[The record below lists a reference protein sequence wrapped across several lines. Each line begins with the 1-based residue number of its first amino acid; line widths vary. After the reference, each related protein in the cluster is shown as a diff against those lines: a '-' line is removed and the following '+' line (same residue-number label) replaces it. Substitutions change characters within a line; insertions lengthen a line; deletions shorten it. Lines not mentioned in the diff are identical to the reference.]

1 MWLEDGYCSIC
12 SITVANHQLITVIKF
27 VVKSYTH
34 SYFANRLH
42 LVLHACEILLLENVH
57 ALFLEFSK
65 TDPNT
70 TSAPLP
76 STPVAD
82 CYESKSELQYMNA
95 KTLMVAN

>member
-1 MWLEDGYCSIC
+1 M
-12 SITVANHQLITVIKF
+12 
-27 VVKSYTH
+27 
-34 SYFANRLH
+34 
-42 LVLHACEILLLENVH
+42 H
-57 ALFLEFSK
+57 ALFLEFYK